1 MPSVM
6 NRLHDDELDRLFAK
20 KLGNLK
26 AEPPE
31 NTWKKI
37 AAGITVTTA
46 TSTIAFSSIIKYV
59 IWSLYTITTFSLLT
73 ISSPSSTKINK
84 SFQNNSQNSTVV
96 YCENQKMPN
105 LYSINEIPV
114 NLNTDIHI
122 PYRNNILLV
131 THAETEH
138 DLTEVSNLKNTEQD
152 SIEFNVLNTIASSQL
167 EMPETDFVLPKSFLS
182 DVNFSQT
189 EIIPL
194 WLELNSQTGIDIMD
208 FGIQNNNRVLSM
220 ATNAGIE
227 LAFHFSDFYLSTGIN
242 SISLFKQNNY
252 NYAIKEYKPIGE
264 YTMVD
269 SMSFIPSIDSGG
281 NSYFIPQFY
290 TSTHLAYDSVNIYY
304 TTKNQDKYQY
314 LEIPFSIGVQKDFNK
329 FSVFAQSGFTYSF
342 LINHSEKT
350 SDDYYNE
357 NNSYPLFWQ
366 NQSLSYNNNFWS
378 FMLAAGISYNVNAKL
393 SLGIQPTYRYYI
405 SPFSA
410 EINQIAKSPVSYGLR
425 FKLSY
430 KFPY

>member
-1 MPSVM
+1 M

-131 THAETEH
+131 THAETEY

-152 SIEFNVLNTIASSQL
+152 SNELNVLNTIASSQL

-220 ATNAGIE
+220 TTNAG
-227 LAFHFSDFYLSTGIN
+227 
-242 SISLFKQNNY
+242 
-252 NYAIKEYKPIGE
+252 
-264 YTMVD
+264 V
-269 SMSFIPSIDSGG
+269 
-281 NSYFIPQFY
+281 
-290 TSTHLAYDSVNIYY
+290 
-304 TTKNQDKYQY
+304 
-314 LEIPFSIGVQKDFNK
+314 
-329 FSVFAQSGFTYSF
+329 
-342 LINHSEKT
+342 
-350 SDDYYNE
+350 
-357 NNSYPLFWQ
+357 
-366 NQSLSYNNNFWS
+366 
-378 FMLAAGISYNVNAKL
+378 
-393 SLGIQPTYRYYI
+393 
-405 SPFSA
+405 
-410 EINQIAKSPVSYGLR
+410 
-425 FKLSY
+425 
-430 KFPY
+430 